1 MVFVNKKVRKGDEME
16 WENPINPGMTSDDR
30 DKEQLLRQYEEA
42 KRRKKNLTKDDE
54 TDNQTK

>member
-1 MVFVNKKVRKGDEME
+1 MVFVDRKVQKKDEKT
-16 WENPINPGMTSDDR
+16 WENPMNPEMTSDDR